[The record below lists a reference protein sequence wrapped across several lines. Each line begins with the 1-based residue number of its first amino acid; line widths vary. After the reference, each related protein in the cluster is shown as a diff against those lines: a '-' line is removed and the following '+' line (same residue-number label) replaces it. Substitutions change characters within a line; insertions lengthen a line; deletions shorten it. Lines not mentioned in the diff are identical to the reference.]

1 MDGVAR
7 MTPSVIPHSINAG
20 SALSAALKNDSPGRN
35 RTTNSGDRSKRCQ
48 YSFRES
54 RSMVVP
60 ASVNGRPVHFLV
72 DTGASETA
80 LTEEDARKIGLK
92 VDPTKYELVGEGA
105 SGMVRGQYVDLDSID
120 LDGIRQSGAK
130 AVIVEGASISLL
142 GQPFL
147 EDVDEIVIRKGEMV
161 LKESSKA

>member
-1 MDGVAR
+1 MLEKALLAGTLVAGAAVGIFWPTHR
-7 MTPSVIPHSINAG
+7 PMADARVAG
-20 SALSAALKNDSPGRN
+20 TEVTLER
-35 RTTNSGDRSKRCQ
+35 RSDKHF
-48 YSFRES
+48 YAD
-54 RSMVVP
+54 

-92 VDPTKYELVGEGA
+92 VDPSKYELVGEGA